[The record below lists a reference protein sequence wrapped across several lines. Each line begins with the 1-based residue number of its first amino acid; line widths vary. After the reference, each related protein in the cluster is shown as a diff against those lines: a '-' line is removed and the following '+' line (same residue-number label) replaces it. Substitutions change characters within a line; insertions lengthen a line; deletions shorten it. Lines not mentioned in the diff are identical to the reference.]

1 MVEAMLIQFA
11 PSRFLRWKTSI
22 PPNKAVKII
31 SYTPQLNLFPPT
43 PTFRVRIH
51 PLSGGAR
58 AQNHGKAIDKVEEI
72 EADVEGQLE
81 KGEEEDFSSGHE
93 DQDDEEDYK
102 AVEEEFSHASAY
114 RARRDE
120 KDYDRD
126 PEIADILGSCF
137 DDPKK
142 AQSKV
147 EERIRRKRNKILHTK
162 TGSATSMK
170 VSFRKF
176 DFSNSFIWFEFY
188 NAPLPQDV
196 TLLCDTIRAWYI
208 IGRLGGCNPMNMQ
221 LSQST
226 MDNKRPRYD
235 AIMGANVTPTTF
247 YNIGDLEL
255 QDNLA
260 RFWVDIGT
268 DEPLLLDVLVNALYC
283 ISSDLDHIGFH
294 VLISTHICLLTAM

>member
-142 AQSKV
+142 AQSKDLV
-147 EERIRRKRNKILHTK
+147 LLIDYSCVIEGGGKDKEEEKQDIAYQDWVCNI
-162 TGSATSMK
+162 
-170 VSFRKF
+170 
-176 DFSNSFIWFEFY
+176 NESFI
-188 NAPLPQDV
+188 QK
-196 TLLCDTIRAWYI
+196 
-208 IGRLGGCNPMNMQ
+208 

-283 ISSDLDHIGFH
+283 ISSDYVGIKMVVFGGSEFQNWKENVGSEDAGYSIHRI
-294 VLISTHICLLTAM
+294 

>member
-142 AQSKV
+142 AQSK
-147 EERIRRKRNKILHTK
+147 
-162 TGSATSMK
+162 
-170 VSFRKF
+170 
-176 DFSNSFIWFEFY
+176 
-188 NAPLPQDV
+188 
-196 TLLCDTIRAWYI
+196 TIRAWYI

-283 ISSDLDHIGFH
+283 ISSDYVGIKMVVFGGSEFQNWKENVGSEDAGYSIHRI
-294 VLISTHICLLTAM
+294 

>member
-170 VSFRKF
+170 VSFR
-176 DFSNSFIWFEFY
+176 N
-188 NAPLPQDV
+188 
-196 TLLCDTIRAWYI
+196 
-208 IGRLGGCNPMNMQ
+208 Q

-283 ISSDLDHIGFH
+283 ISSDYVGIKMVVFGGSEFQNWKENVGSEDAGYSIHRI
-294 VLISTHICLLTAM
+294 